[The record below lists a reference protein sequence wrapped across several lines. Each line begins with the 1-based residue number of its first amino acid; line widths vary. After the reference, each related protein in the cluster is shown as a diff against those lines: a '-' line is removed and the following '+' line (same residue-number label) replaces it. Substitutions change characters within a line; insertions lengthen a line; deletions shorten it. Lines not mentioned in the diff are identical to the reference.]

1 MRTRAAT
8 RLPRPAHAPSESAP
22 PHIAYHAPT
31 PAGPATAAVPDRL
44 KRVHRQLA
52 NHMKQEMKKKK
63 QKKARKETCPT
74 KGTFGAIHVKQRKK
88 KKNKKRR

>member
-1 MRTRAAT
+1 M
-8 RLPRPAHAPSESAP
+8 
-22 PHIAYHAPT
+22 
-31 PAGPATAAVPDRL
+31 
-44 KRVHRQLA
+44 HRQLA

-88 KKNKKRR
+88 KKNKKRRSTGRRVLFIEPGVLLASPYRYVSTEAECTRIRQRLVPYS